1 MKKYI
6 LFFYLCIPSLAK
18 AQVKEDNIISST
30 PTKYFTGLSIGASN
44 IQQNALINGQNKVS
58 NNQTFDLGLIFEKE
72 LSDRINLSF
81 RPNIAIGGIK
91 HRFIIEKDKYS
102 FNYPLSLFKTSL
114 LVSYAFKKSNK
125 FNLLPNYFL
134 IGPEFNYN
142 LVSTNLTYR
151 FLKNGNYS
159 NIPSFIKNKEI
170 QLKYG
175 IGYDFKLKYVNLR
188 PEFVYIQGFNV
199 LKSNSVLDL
208 NYTKIVNNQYSLNFV
223 FSQRYHKVIYN
234 KPKKS
239 DLPLWKRILRTF

>member
-1 MKKYI
+1 MKKCI
-6 LFFYLCIPSLAK
+6 LFFYLCIPFLAK
-18 AQVKEDNIISST
+18 AQVKESNIISST
-30 PTKYFTGLSIGASN
+30 PTKYFTGLSLGVSN
-44 IQQNALINGQNKVS
+44 ILQNAEINGQNKVS

-72 LSDRINLSF
+72 LSNRIKVSF
-81 RPNIAIGGIK
+81 RPSIAIGGVK
-91 HRFIIEKDKYS
+91 NTFTIEKDKYS
-102 FNYPLSLFKTSL
+102 FNYPLSLFKAPL
-114 LVSYAFKKSNK
+114 LVSYEFKKSNK
-125 FNLLPNYFL
+125 FNGLPNYVL

-151 FLKNGNYS
+151 ILKNGIYS
-159 NIPSFIKNKEI
+159 NIPSFIKNKET

-208 NYTKIVNNQYSLNFV
+208 NYTKIVNNHYSLNFV
-223 FSQRYHKVIYN
+223 LSQRYHKVVYK
-234 KPKKS
+234 KPNKS